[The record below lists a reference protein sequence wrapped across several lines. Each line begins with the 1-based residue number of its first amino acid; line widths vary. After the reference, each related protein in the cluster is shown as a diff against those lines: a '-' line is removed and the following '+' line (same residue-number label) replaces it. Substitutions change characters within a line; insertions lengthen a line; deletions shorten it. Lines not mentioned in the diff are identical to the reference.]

1 MTLLELFESI
11 FQYICRL
18 NRSARKGGGIYNQS
32 QVRNEINAIL
42 SDIRALASSDP
53 HLNMQFEK
61 IELPVIFF
69 ADSLIKNSRL
79 SFALEWQD
87 IAHDRNELAGEDR
100 FFELLDETL
109 ADKSPAATERLAI
122 FYTCM
127 GLGFTGWYTG
137 QPVDLR
143 RKMLEMAAR
152 LRGTVDANLQ
162 THICPAAY
170 ENVNT
175 VDLTQPATMRL
186 AGIAV
191 ALVGMIVVLFV
202 TNVYLYQKSAKK
214 LTDSLQKLS
223 SSDATTQPDGAPD
236 PFAGMHA
243 PGESAS
249 DARPVP
255 SELLR

>member
-1 MTLLELFESI
+1 MTLLELFEPM

-32 QVRNEINAIL
+32 QVRGEINAIL
-42 SDIRALASSDP
+42 ADMKALASGDP
-53 HLNMQFEK
+53 HLIMQCEK
-61 IELPVIFF
+61 VELPVIFF
-69 ADSLIKNSRL
+69 ADSLIKTSRL
-79 SFALEWQD
+79 SFALDWQD
-87 IAHDRNELAGEDR
+87 IAHDRKELAGEDR

-109 ADKSPAATERLAI
+109 ADKSEAATERLAV

-152 LRGTVDANLQ
+152 LRGTVDSNLQ

-175 VDLTQPATMRL
+175 VDLTKPATVRL
-186 AGIAV
+186 AGIGI
-191 ALVGMIVVLFV
+191 ALIGMIVVMFV
-202 TNVYLYQKSAKK
+202 TNGYLYQKSARK
-214 LTDSLQKLS
+214 LTKSLQTLTSPESTK
-223 SSDATTQPDGAPD
+223 QPDGAP
-236 PFAGMHA
+236 
-243 PGESAS
+243 
-249 DARPVP
+249 
-255 SELLR
+255 